1 MTRPRRKRLPPDERR
16 ALIED
21 AAARLFA
28 ERGYSATRLDEIAA
42 AAHVTKPV
50 LYRHYD
56 SKKALYL
63 ALLAKHRALLPRFV
77 TPEVT
82 DEPFIERLPALL
94 DAWFSYVKDQPYAWQ
109 MIFRDTTGDPEI
121 QAFRDEVQATARA
134 VLAELLQA
142 QPELSIPEHELEPTA
157 ELLRSAMVG
166 VTLWWLD
173 HPDVPRP
180 VIVDLVTRAWRGL
193 LEPAMPRRGRAARKP
208 RSRRPPPPPRA
219 RA

>member
-1 MTRPRRKRLPPDERR
+1 MARRRLPPDERR

-28 ERGYSATRLDEIAA
+28 EHGYSATKLDEIAT

-50 LYRHYD
+50 LYRHFD
-56 SKKALYL
+56 SKKGLYL

-82 DEPFIERLPALL
+82 DEPFVERLPARL
-94 DAWFSYVKDQPYAWQ
+94 DAWFAYVEEQPYAWQ
-109 MIFRDTTGDPEI
+109 MIFRDATGDPEI
-121 QAFRDEVQATARA
+121 RAFRAEVQATARA
-134 VLAELLQA
+134 VLAELIKA
-142 QPELSIPEHELEPTA
+142 QPELSVPEEELEPMA

-166 VTLWWLD
+166 LTLWWLD

-180 VIVDLVTRAWRGL
+180 VIVDLVARAWRGL
-193 LEPAMPRRGRAARKP
+193 LAPRRRRGRAARKP
-208 RSRRPPPPPRA
+208 RTPRPPPRA
-219 RA
+219 RSRA

>member
-1 MTRPRRKRLPPDERR
+1 MARRRLPPDERR

-28 ERGYSATRLDEIAA
+28 DRGYSATPLDEIAA

-50 LYRHYD
+50 LYRHFD

-63 ALLAKHRALLPRFV
+63 ALLAKHRTLLPRFV

-82 DEPFIERLPALL
+82 DQPFVERLPALL
-94 DAWFSYVKDQPYAWQ
+94 DAWFAYVQEQPYAWQ

-121 QAFRDEVQATARA
+121 RAFRAEVQATARA
-134 VLAELLQA
+134 VLAELIKA
-142 QPELSIPEHELEPTA
+142 QPELSVPEVELEPMA

-166 VTLWWLD
+166 LTLWWLD

-180 VIVDLVTRAWRGL
+180 VIVELVARAWRGL
-193 LEPAMPRRGRAARKP
+193 LAPRRRRGRAARKP
-208 RSRRPPPPPRA
+208 RSPRPPPPAPTRA
-219 RA
+219 

>member
-1 MTRPRRKRLPPDERR
+1 MAHPPRKRLPPDERR

-50 LYRHYD
+50 LYRHFD

-77 TPEVT
+77 APEVT
-82 DEPFIERLPALL
+82 GEPFL
-94 DAWFSYVKDQPYAWQ
+94 DAWFAYVQEQPYAWQ

-121 QAFRDEVQATARA
+121 RAFRAEVQATARA
-134 VLAELLQA
+134 VLAELLRA
-142 QPELSIPEHELEPTA
+142 QPELSVPEEQLEPMA

-166 VTLWWLD
+166 ITLWWLD
-173 HPDVPRP
+173 HSDVRRP
-180 VIVDLVTRAWRGL
+180 VIVDLVARAWLGL
-193 LEPAMPRRGRAARKP
+193 LAPRPRRGRAARKS
-208 RSRRPPPPPRA
+208 RSRPPPPPAPTRA
-219 RA
+219 